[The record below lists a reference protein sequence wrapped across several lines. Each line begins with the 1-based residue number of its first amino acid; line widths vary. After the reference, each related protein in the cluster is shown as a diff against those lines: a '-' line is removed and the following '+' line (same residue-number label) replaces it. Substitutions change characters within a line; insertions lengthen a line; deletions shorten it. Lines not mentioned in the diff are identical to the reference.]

1 VVLEFEGH
9 LQPPPGRFGIVAA
22 RYNESITRRLLA
34 GAAETLAAH
43 GVAAEDLE
51 VAWVPGAFEI
61 PLVAARMAKSR
72 RYVAVLCL
80 GAVIRGETTHD
91 QHINQAVSQQL
102 CAIGVESQVPVMFGV
117 LTCNSMEQAIH
128 RAGGSVGNKGSECA
142 EAAIRMADLLA
153 QLKNNDE

>member
-1 VVLEFEGH
+1 VVLEFEGQ
-9 LQPPPGRFGIVAA
+9 LRPPPGRFGVVVA

-34 GAAETLAAH
+34 GATETLAAH
-43 GVAAEDLE
+43 GVADADIE

-61 PLVAARMAKSR
+61 PLVAARMANSR
-72 RYVAVLCL
+72 RYLAVLCL

-102 CAIGVESQVPVMFGV
+102 ASLAVESQVPVMFGV
-117 LTCNSMEQAIH
+117 LTCNSLEQAIQ

-142 EAAIRMADLLA
+142 EAAIQMANLLE
-153 QLKNNDE
+153 QMKSEK